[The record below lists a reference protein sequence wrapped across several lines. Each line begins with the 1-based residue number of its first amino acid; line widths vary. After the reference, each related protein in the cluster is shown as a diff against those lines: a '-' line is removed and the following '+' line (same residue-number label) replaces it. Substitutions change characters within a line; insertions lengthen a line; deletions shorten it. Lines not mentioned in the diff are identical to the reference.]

1 MLRELGLKRC
11 AYDWRENHVPTF
23 EEEILEYKKNDIEY
37 FAFWGQHESA
47 FELFKKH
54 KIKPQIWHML
64 GDFPGPS
71 QDEKVA
77 QALESLKPI
86 IKRTSEL
93 GCQLALYNHG
103 GWGGEPENMVAV
115 CQRLHQQGNQHV
127 GIVYNFHHG
136 HSHIKDFAHSLELMK
151 PYLLCLN
158 LNGMVD
164 LNSPKY
170 NNQQSRYK
178 ILPIGSGYHERDMI
192 REIIARKYE
201 GPIGILGHVAERDV
215 AIVLRENIEGL
226 QWILEGG
233 KKPDWLT
240 EPEDVPAATEPI
252 VSIDASNKAL
262 DTRLGFLNV
271 DAGNRFNQ
279 PGFSIRVRARVFDK
293 ENFNIF
299 VAKNPKS
306 SNTHWEFYSY
316 AKSGE
321 LSFYIPG
328 YQPAE
333 IKSGVNVADGK
344 WHDMSVEFAD
354 NQVTISL
361 DGKEIKKQQIK
372 KSSLQ
377 TTTEGPLTIGSLAS
391 QLVGCNGQIDQLE
404 INEIGRYKP
413 IEIGKWSFDNA
424 ASADE
429 IADESENSL
438 PTDFVQTGFA
448 ADYLAKWTPKSRQN
462 SRFPYENE
470 TDAQWVDHRFSNMDT
485 GPTFNQS
492 IKIPGRGIVPKAIA
506 VKASNDDQAHFL
518 FNSER
523 MSIDAVW
530 TGEYLAL
537 PPARFGVLQTPSI
550 AGSVKSVGSRR
561 SRWKIRTGPE
571 QDYRVAKKSDFH
583 FLSTSLPNDRVVFNY
598 KIGDTEISESINA
611 HRFKGS
617 SFLQRQ
623 MAVKRSTDQ
632 LTFKLF
638 DIPRDCE
645 FFQHKP
651 SEDHRHYVQV
661 WKNEETA
668 FVLKTNERFVC
679 VDAQVWLDPKTT
691 KEINSVVAWYANV
704 SVEQVDEAIE
714 FLSTKATSFN
724 SQQLADY
731 PERRWG
737 VPITTK
743 GTTSGDDSPF
753 VVDTITVPYENRY
766 NALMFTSGLD
776 FLPDGRAFV
785 CTVHGDVWLVSGIDD
800 GLNQVTW
807 QRFATGLYHPL
818 GLKIVDGHPIVMCRD
833 RLTKL
838 IDVNGDGEADVYE
851 NFNDDLVVTGE
862 NHAYAM
868 SLETDPDGNFYF
880 IKSGSSPPHGGTML
894 KLSADGKELGVFATG
909 YRHANGLGV
918 SPTGIVTSADNEGN
932 WIPSTRIDVV
942 QKGGF
947 YGHMA
952 THRRE
957 NAPATYDPPLIWLP
971 RSMDNSAG
979 GQVWVQSNKWG
990 SLDGTMIH
998 LSYGRCTA
1006 NVVLPQ
1012 QLNDKTWQAASYKM
1026 DLPLFLSGAMRGR
1039 FNPVDGQLYVCGLD
1053 GWQTAAVRDGCFQR
1067 VRATGK
1073 PFCLPVGFTV
1083 ARNKIRIE
1091 FSQPLDKST
1100 VADLNNWQIEQ
1111 WNYRWSEDY
1120 GSDHYS
1126 VKNPDKVGHDSLVP
1140 LSADLGEDGKTVV
1153 LTFEHVQPVMQ
1164 MNIRANLKTAA
1175 GSPVPV
1181 DIYNTIN
1188 EPVK

>member
-1 MLRELGLKRC
+1 
-11 AYDWRENHVPTF
+11 
-23 EEEILEYKKNDIEY
+23 
-37 FAFWGQHESA
+37 
-47 FELFKKH
+47 
-54 KIKPQIWHML
+54 
-64 GDFPGPS
+64 
-71 QDEKVA
+71 
-77 QALESLKPI
+77 
-86 IKRTSEL
+86 
-93 GCQLALYNHG
+93 
-103 GWGGEPENMVAV
+103 
-115 CQRLHQQGNQHV
+115 
-127 GIVYNFHHG
+127 
-136 HSHIKDFAHSLELMK
+136 
-151 PYLLCLN
+151 
-158 LNGMVD
+158 
-164 LNSPKY
+164 
-170 NNQQSRYK
+170 
-178 ILPIGSGYHERDMI
+178 
-192 REIIARKYE
+192 
-201 GPIGILGHVAERDV
+201 
-215 AIVLRENIEGL
+215 
-226 QWILEGG
+226 
-233 KKPDWLT
+233 
-240 EPEDVPAATEPI
+240 
-252 VSIDASNKAL
+252 
-262 DTRLGFLNV
+262 
-271 DAGNRFNQ
+271 
-279 PGFSIRVRARVFDK
+279 
-293 ENFNIF
+293 
-299 VAKNPKS
+299 
-306 SNTHWEFYSY
+306 
-316 AKSGE
+316 
-321 LSFYIPG
+321 
-328 YQPAE
+328 
-333 IKSGVNVADGK
+333 
-344 WHDMSVEFAD
+344 
-354 NQVTISL
+354 
-361 DGKEIKKQQIK
+361 
-372 KSSLQ
+372 
-377 TTTEGPLTIGSLAS
+377 
-391 QLVGCNGQIDQLE
+391 
-404 INEIGRYKP
+404 
-413 IEIGKWSFDNA
+413 
-424 ASADE
+424 
-429 IADESENSL
+429 
-438 PTDFVQTGFA
+438 
-448 ADYLAKWTPKSRQN
+448 
-462 SRFPYENE
+462 
-470 TDAQWVDHRFSNMDT
+470 MDT

-492 IKIPGRGIVPKAIA
+492 IGIPGHGIVPKAIA
-506 VKASNDDQAHFL
+506 VKAGDDNQAHLL
-518 FNSER
+518 FNSETLAL
-523 MSIDAVW
+523 DAVW
-530 TGEYLAL
+530 TGEYIAR
-537 PPARFGVLQTPSI
+537 PPARFGVLQTPSV
-550 AGSVKSVGSRR
+550 AGSVKSLGTKGPA
-561 SRWKIRTGPE
+561 WKLKNNVNEEFHAVE
-571 QDYRVAKKSDFH
+571 QSGLRFN
-583 FLSTSLPNDRVVFNY
+583 STSLADGQVVFNY
-598 KIGDTEISESINA
+598 RVGKTVVADA
-611 HRFKGS
+611 FKAFQFKDS
-617 SFLQRQ
+617 CFVQRQ
-623 MAVKRSTDQ
+623 LVFGESTEQ
-632 LTFKLF
+632 LALNIFN
-638 DIPRDCE
+638 IPRDSKLTL
-645 FFQHKP
+645 HADP
-651 SEDHRHYVQV
+651 R
-661 WKNEETA
+661 TA
-668 FVLKTNERFVC
+668 DQEIFAWNNGDTVCLLKTNAPHTVMHQR
-679 VDAQVWLDPKTT
+679 VWLQPTNDK
-691 KEINSVVAWYANV
+691 KINPVSAWYG
-704 SVEQVDEAIE
+704 QVPAEHFEAAIE
-714 FLSTKATSFN
+714 FLA
-724 SQQLADY
+724 SQQLSFNPGSFGNY

-737 VPITTK
+737 APIETQGIQSTA
-743 GTTSGDDSPF
+743 DHPF

-766 NALMFTSGLD
+766 KALMFTSGLD

-800 GLNQVTW
+800 RLNKITW

-979 GQVWVQSNKWG
+979 GQVWVQSDKWG

-1083 ARNKIRIE
+1083 IENKIRIE

-1111 WNYRWSEDY
+1111 WNYRWSQDY

-1126 VKNPDKVGHDSLVP
+1126 VKNPDKVGHDSLVA

-1164 MNIRANLKTAA
+1164 MNVRANLETAA